1 MASAIMDSEAVER
14 EAADWFARRESD
26 AWTSADEAQF
36 DEWLAQR
43 TAHRIAFIRLQSA
56 WQRAGRLRAL
66 SAGMT
71 EGVIPPRGSLLE
83 NPLNEVPGSERPQP
97 DQRASE
103 ATRPARRP
111 VARRWIALAA
121 SILLALVS
129 GVYVFQS
136 GLLDSNRYATRI
148 GTM

>member
-26 AWTSADEAQF
+26 AWTTADETLF

-66 SAGMT
+66 GAGLS

-97 DQRASE
+97 ERRASE
-103 ATRPARRP
+103 TPRPARRP
-111 VARRWIALAA
+111 FARSWIAL
-121 SILLALVS
+121 
-129 GVYVFQS
+129 
-136 GLLDSNRYATRI
+136 
-148 GTM
+148 